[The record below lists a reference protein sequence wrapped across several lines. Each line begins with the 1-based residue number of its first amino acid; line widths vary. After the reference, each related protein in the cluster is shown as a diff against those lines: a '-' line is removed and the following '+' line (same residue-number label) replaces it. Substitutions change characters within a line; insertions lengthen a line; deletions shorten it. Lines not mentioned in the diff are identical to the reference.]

1 MITDHSSIEELG
13 VQLALVQGTIRIA
26 SRHQG
31 TVFVCSVA
39 VPGGSAT
46 MANAS
51 LGNALAASIAFLRMH
66 APRQIEAVAPA
77 EPVEADPE
85 GAKVG
90 PAPRRNGAE
99 THAGYLMA
107 VHCASCGYGE
117 DEGDCFV
124 RGQACPNCGSTNNGC
139 ARPPHHDE
147 DHDFDGIGSQS

>member
-1 MITDHSSIEELG
+1 MITDHASIEELG

-77 EPVEADPE
+77 EPADEPVRADPE
-85 GAKVG
+85 GARIG
-90 PAPRRNGAE
+90 PAPQRNGTE

-117 DEGDCFV
+117 DEGECFV
-124 RGQACPNCGSTNNGC
+124 QGQPCPNCATVGRSC

-147 DHDFDGIGSQS
+147 DHDFEGS